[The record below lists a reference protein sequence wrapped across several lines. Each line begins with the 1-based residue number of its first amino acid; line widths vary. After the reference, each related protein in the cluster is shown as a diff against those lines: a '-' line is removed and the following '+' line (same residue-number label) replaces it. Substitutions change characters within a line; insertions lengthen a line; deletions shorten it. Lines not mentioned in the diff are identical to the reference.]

1 MEAVMEAARGEEQPS
16 TSGAADFDSHGAKD
30 RLLRKAEAVLAKR
43 TDRILLV
50 LERCTDN
57 QNYLACLRTAEILG
71 VQNVWIVLSP
81 RGMKNEALVGGD
93 GDEEPGPSGHHHDRP
108 ELSKKRGRIA
118 RCSSQWLDI
127 RTFATTAE
135 CVAALHADSREIWAT
150 DLAQSAILL
159 EGTNIPLPPRL
170 AIVMGREADG
180 VSQEMLQAAH
190 RRVCLPMY
198 GYNDSFN
205 LSVATAM
212 VLHHL
217 FVCCPEAR
225 GDLTAERLRSLRLDW
240 YGRLARTDAQRAE
253 FLARVDDPPPP
264 FVDVRRPDEHRTSW
278 VPPKIARKEEQ
289 AASGLAEQKQTIRDQ
304 AENGGSA

>member
-1 MEAVMEAARGEEQPS
+1 MESVVQEAAS
-16 TSGAADFDSHGAKD
+16 TSYPSFDTVGATD
-30 RLLRKAEAVLAKR
+30 RLLRKAEAVLCRR

-81 RGMKNEALVGGD
+81 RGMKNEALAAGEDAAGGGD
-93 GDEEPGPSGHHHDRP
+93 GSAAGYVDKG

-127 RTFATTAE
+127 RTFGTTAE
-135 CVAALHADSREIWAT
+135 CIEALRRDEREIWAT

-159 EGTNIPLPPRL
+159 DGTSIALPQRL
-170 AIVMGREADG
+170 AVVMGREADG
-180 VSQEMLQAAH
+180 VSQEMLAAAH

-198 GYNDSFN
+198 GFNDSFN

-217 FVCCPEAR
+217 FLCCPEAR
-225 GDLTAERLRSLRLDW
+225 GDLSPERKRALRVEW
-240 YGRLARTDAQRAE
+240 YGRLARNDAQRAE
-253 FLARVDDPPPP
+253 FMARVDDPPAP
-264 FVDVRRPDEHRTSW
+264 FTDVRRPDEHRTAW
-278 VPPKIARKEEQ
+278 VPPKIARKEQEQ
-289 AASGLAEQKQTIRDQ
+289 AVSLQEQRKALREEEAEDQ
-304 AENGGSA
+304 E